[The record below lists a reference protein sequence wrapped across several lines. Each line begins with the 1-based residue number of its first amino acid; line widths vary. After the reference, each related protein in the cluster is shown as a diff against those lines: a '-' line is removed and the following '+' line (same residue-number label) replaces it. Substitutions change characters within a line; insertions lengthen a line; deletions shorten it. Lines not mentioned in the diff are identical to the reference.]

1 MDALRSQKMTVN
13 LTPETAA
20 RLGRLARRNH
30 WKPATAAAVL
40 IERGLEADESERG
53 LRPAVQEQGRGTTAA

>member
-13 LTPETAA
+13 LTPADAE
-20 RLGRLARRNH
+20 RLARLARRNH

-40 IERGLEADESERG
+40 IERGLEADDEERE
-53 LRPAVQEQGRGTTAA
+53 RPRLLAG